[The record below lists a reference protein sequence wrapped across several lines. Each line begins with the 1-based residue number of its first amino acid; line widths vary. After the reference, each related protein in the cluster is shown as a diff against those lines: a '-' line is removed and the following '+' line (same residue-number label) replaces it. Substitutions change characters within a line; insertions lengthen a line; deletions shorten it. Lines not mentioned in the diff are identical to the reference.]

1 MQAQIFTFIIP
12 AMALIFAVVLGA
24 LWRQRRDQWHV
35 LAYAYCFASMAVG
48 VVVNIWIMGAVG
60 AIGIV
65 AYHLISMSGIIA
77 MMWGTSRRVGQDVP
91 LGVYSFTIVIAC
103 LLLAVAGSVDDIAT
117 MKLVQNTSSAL
128 LLALAAQNL
137 WHARKRHLTDHA
149 LVWVLAVFS
158 GLGLI
163 RPILT
168 DLSVVLFG
176 EGEQGIALLT
186 SLHALIMTV
195 MITLMA
201 LCLISSV
208 IADNMAE
215 QRRRAE
221 FDPLSGLRM
230 RGSFEAEAK
239 LLLERAHEAG
249 VPVSL
254 IIADLDHF
262 KRINDQHGHLIGDKV
277 IAAAG
282 ELILKAIRPKDIAG
296 RLGGE
301 EFGIVLWNC
310 DADTAAAM
318 ANRLRTQFHGIGSMI
333 GMDTFECSASFGV
346 KGWSYHTDYTT
357 VFGSADANL
366 YRAKNSGRDRV
377 VGDQAESKANLAKNS
392 PQPHFE
398 DHGNVIAIPNK

>member
-1 MQAQIFTFIIP
+1 
-12 AMALIFAVVLGA
+12 MALIFALVLGA
-24 LWRQRRDQWHV
+24 LWRQRREQWHV
-35 LAYAYCFASMAVG
+35 LAYSYCFASMAAG
-48 VVVNIWIMGAVG
+48 VLVNIWIMGAVG

-77 MMWGTSRRVGQDVP
+77 MMWGTSRRVSQDVP
-91 LGVYSFTIVIAC
+91 LGVYSFTVVVAC
-103 LLLAVAGSVDDIAT
+103 MLLAVAGSVDDIAT

-137 WHARKRHLTDHA
+137 WHAKKRHLADHA
-149 LVWVLAVFS
+149 LVWVLALFS
-158 GLGLI
+158 GFGLI

-168 DLSVVLFG
+168 DLSAVLFG
-176 EGEQGIALLT
+176 EGENGIALLT

-221 FDPLSGLRM
+221 IDPLSGLRM
-230 RGSFEAEAK
+230 RSSFEDEAK
-239 LLLERAHEAG
+239 LMVERAHNTN
-249 VPVSL
+249 VPISL
-254 IIADLDHF
+254 IIADIDHF
-262 KRINDQHGHLIGDKV
+262 KLINDQHGHLIGDKV
-277 IAAAG
+277 ITAVG
-282 ELILKAIRPKDIAG
+282 DLILQAIRPKDIVG

-310 DADTAAAM
+310 DADAAAAM
-318 ANRLRTQFHGIGSMI
+318 ANRLRLQFHKIGNSI
-333 GMDTFECSASFGV
+333 DGVSIQCSASFGV
-346 KGWSYHTDYTT
+346 EAWSKHMDYTS
-357 VFGSADANL
+357 VFASADANL

-377 VGDQAESKANLAKNS
+377 VSGKGVLDAS
-392 PQPHFE
+392 PNGGKLGPHF
-398 DHGNVIAIPNK
+398 DNRSNVIAIPSK